1 MIHPTAIIDPTA
13 ELADDVSVGP
23 YAVIGPQ
30 VKIGS
35 GTWVGPHAVVNGP
48 SDIGKNNKIFQFAS
62 VGEGPQDKK
71 YAGEETRLVM
81 GDNNVVRECVTIHRG
96 TIQDT
101 GITTIGSGNLFMAY
115 SHIAHDCVIGN
126 DNVFVNSSTLA
137 GHVTV
142 GDHVIISAF
151 CAVHQF
157 CFVGDLSF
165 LSHACLVSKDVLPF
179 TMITG
184 GSNATVCGLNVEG
197 LKRAGL
203 ASEEIDCLRIAY
215 RAVYRESL
223 RAVEALEKLRELSV
237 DSTHIKTMADAL
249 EHSTRGILR

>member
-23 YAVIGPQ
+23 YAVIGPK
-30 VKIGS
+30 VTIGS

-71 YAGEETRLVM
+71 YAGEDTRLVM

-96 TIQDT
+96 TIQDS
-101 GITTIGSGNLFMAY
+101 GVTTIGSDNLFMAY

-126 DNVFVNSSTLA
+126 ANVFVNSSTLA
-137 GHVTV
+137 GHVIV
-142 GDHVIISAF
+142 EDHVIISAF
-151 CAVHQF
+151 CAVHQY
-157 CFVGDLSF
+157 CNIGRLSF
-165 LSHACLVSKDVLPF
+165 LSHGCLVSKDVLPF

-184 GSNATVCGLNVEG
+184 GSNATVCGLNAEG
-197 LKRAGL
+197 LKRAGIS
-203 ASEEIDCLRIAY
+203 SEEIDLLRKAY
-215 RAVYRESL
+215 RSIYRESL
-223 RAVEALEKLRELSV
+223 RAVEAIERLRVLAKESEHV
-237 DSTHIKTMADAL
+237 AAMADAL
-249 EHSTRGILR
+249 ENSSRGIVR